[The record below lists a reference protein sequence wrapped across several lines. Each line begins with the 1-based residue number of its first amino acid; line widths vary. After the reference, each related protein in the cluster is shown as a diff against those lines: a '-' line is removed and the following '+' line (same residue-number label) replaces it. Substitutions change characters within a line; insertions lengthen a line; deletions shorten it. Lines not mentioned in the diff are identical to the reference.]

1 MVDEDDLLEFVEDAL
16 RALGLGF
23 IAQLESLLE
32 QEGVVVLAE
41 VIDEDQQLLPGLVVE
56 RVHLRQIFADPGL
69 VQLQQLLHCSILGE
83 SLAHRRSDV
92 RVRELVAQREEVR
105 EGVQTVLGK
114 ADASLSLAPESY
126 R

>member
-16 RALGLGF
+16 RALGLSF
-23 IAQLESLLE
+23 IAQLQSLLE

-69 VQLQQLLHCSILGE
+69 VQLQQLLHCTILGE

>member
-16 RALGLGF
+16 RALGLSF
-23 IAQLESLLE
+23 IAQLEGSLE

-56 RVHLRQIFADPGL
+56 RVHLRQILADPGL
-69 VQLQQLLHCSILGE
+69 VQLEQLLHCSVLGE

-92 RVRELVAQREEVR
+92 RVCELVAQREEVR

-114 ADASLSLAPESY
+114 ADAPLSLAPESY